1 MVTTAPRERIEDK
14 GAGVRRELTVLL
26 LYLVT
31 CLLFLW
37 PAPWQLGQVIVGGDF
52 MYPTLW
58 TFDAGSQGIL
68 ERGMPPLETRLLNF
82 PDGGSLTFVGWS
94 FILVVVALRG
104 LGTSVLLGTNIAL
117 VAHLVLGCYFA
128 YRLALRITGRR
139 PESVVGALVFGLSPY
154 VLSLVWNGQI
164 EKLSHC
170 FLPAIV
176 LGVIRFSMDR
186 RIWALPLVGILFGGL
201 FATSPYNAIFGAY
214 LAIATSLFLIVRGD
228 RKTRLATLGRSL
240 VAAGICFACCI
251 PYLVYRHH
259 SAETDLEPLFRP
271 VPCPQLPGV
280 PWPSDVMNNA
290 TLLGWFLPGKSP
302 WVLGEAFQYPVL
314 HVHYLGWTCL
324 ALSVAGLLW
333 KPWGKCPR
341 RFATSLAVVCT
352 AVPAFLVAHGYCL
365 VVDPTPSLR
374 ATADVPLP
382 LYWIVRSFPQLAAFA
397 VPYRAVVVVSL
408 CLAVLTAIG
417 LKRFGAHLTQ
427 RGRFVLCSLS
437 GIAILV
443 ETLVLSPVPFPMP
456 VRSAAVPQVYRDIAA
471 TDGCA
476 AVLDVPNEAHGL
488 GAGANLPFIYH
499 QSSHGHPTNLHLHY
513 GPLHEPRMTPFQLG
527 LAHACGTRP
536 ARNPRPNEDT
546 VLLDFR
552 FLVLHE
558 DRLTD
563 NALETVHTYLGDHL
577 SLVRIYPEDGI
588 RLYTSIAVDDESRES
603 PYHMNSA
610 LPDVCAS
617 GSTRSRLGFDRH

>member
-1 MVTTAPRERIEDK
+1 MVDLAHQDL
-14 GAGVRRELTVLL
+14 GLLLDDLHGGGHFLVSVQQVLL
-26 LYLVT
+26 ARRLQIVDRVEVY
-31 CLLFLW
+31 
-37 PAPWQLGQVIVGGDF
+37 PAPLADGRVEIARHRQVEHEQRPLRLDGLHLSELFDGKERFLRARRADHEVGFGQCFKQTFPRHRPSAPALGQ
-52 MYPTLW
+52 
-58 TFDAGSQGIL
+58 
-68 ERGMPPLETRLLNF
+68 
-82 PDGGSLTFVGWS
+82 
-94 FILVVVALRG
+94 
-104 LGTSVLLGTNIAL
+104 
-117 VAHLVLGCYFA
+117 
-128 YRLALRITGRR
+128 
-139 PESVVGALVFGLSPY
+139 
-154 VLSLVWNGQI
+154 
-164 EKLSHC
+164 
-170 FLPAIV
+170 
-176 LGVIRFSMDR
+176 
-186 RIWALPLVGILFGGL
+186 
-201 FATSPYNAIFGAY
+201 
-214 LAIATSLFLIVRGD
+214 
-228 RKTRLATLGRSL
+228 LGRSL